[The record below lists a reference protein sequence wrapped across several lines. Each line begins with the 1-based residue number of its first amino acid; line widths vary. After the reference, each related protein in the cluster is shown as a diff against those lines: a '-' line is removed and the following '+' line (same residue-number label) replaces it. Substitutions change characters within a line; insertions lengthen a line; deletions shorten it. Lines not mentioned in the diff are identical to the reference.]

1 MATPKYDALVAKVR
15 DWSNKPEV
23 NTIPDSVIQ
32 DCLRYSADESYR
44 LLRIPPLEEIVTY
57 TITAADNQGEENSAL
72 AYTSFAIP
80 EDLTQFIYIRT
91 LDSATNQTKVFNEI
105 TDKRTFFDPY
115 AETYSSYRWMWQENN
130 INIRPQLSV
139 GDVVEIHYYKRLPA
153 LYAVYNVV
161 PLNYLI
167 DLSDANQPYLDLVV
181 SGGTN
186 LYFST
191 SAGVTKAFTTLAEA
205 TNYDPTVT
213 TKMYTG
219 KEVSNW
225 LRDQNERLVI
235 WGALYNLGAYLF
247 DDTMEKRYQVKFMNN
262 IESLNREEKWR
273 RSLGGNVQTNVNTN
287 GLI

>member
-1 MATPKYDALVAKVR
+1 M
-15 DWSNKPEV
+15 
-23 NTIPDSVIQ
+23 
-32 DCLRYSADESYR
+32 
-44 LLRIPPLEEIVTY
+44 
-57 TITAADNQGEENSAL
+57 
-72 AYTSFAIP
+72 
-80 EDLTQFIYIRT
+80 
-91 LDSATNQTKVFNEI
+91 
-105 TDKRTFFDPY
+105 
-115 AETYSSYRWMWQENN
+115 
-130 INIRPQLSV
+130 
-139 GDVVEIHYYKRLPA
+139 
-153 LYAVYNVV
+153 

-167 DLSDANQPYLDLVV
+167 GLSDASQPYLDLVV

-191 SAGVTKAFTTLAEA
+191 SAGITKVFATLAEA
-205 TNYDPTVT
+205 TDYNPTVT

-247 DDTMEKRYQVKFMNN
+247 DDTMEKRYQGKFMSN